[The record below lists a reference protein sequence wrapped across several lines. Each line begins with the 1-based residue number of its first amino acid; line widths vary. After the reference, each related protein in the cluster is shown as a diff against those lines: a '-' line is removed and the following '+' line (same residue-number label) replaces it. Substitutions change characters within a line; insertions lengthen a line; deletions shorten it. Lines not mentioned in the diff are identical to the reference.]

1 MKEKTVEEIF
11 AALRE
16 PFPPQDIQWRIGQ
29 KSKDGKK
36 AMVLP
41 YVTNRAIM
49 ERLDQVV
56 GVGNWYPEF
65 RPVDAGGEHGMICRL
80 SILLDHPDGMGKYA
94 LTREDGASNTKIEP
108 IKGGISDSMK
118 RAAVQFGI
126 GRYLYNL
133 SESWVPLGDYN
144 RFEPPR
150 LPLWALPKGFAGQ
163 QTQVQSN
170 STPLHNSNE
179 EPQQDDTPR
188 FTKGKYANKAISEIN
203 DINYLRWVVEQS
215 SFDEDTK
222 KHSQKRLGELNG

>member
-1 MKEKTVEEIF
+1 MKEKTVEQIF
-11 AALRE
+11 EELRE

-80 SILLDHPDGMGKYA
+80 TIVINLGDDLGWRT

-133 SESWVPLGDYN
+133 KESWVVLGDYN
-144 RFEPPR
+144 RFEPPS
-150 LPLWALPKGFAGQ
+150 LPIWALPKGFAGA
-163 QTQVQSN
+163 QVQSN
-170 STPLHNSNE
+170 DVEFYDSRETSTATSAP
-179 EPQQDDTPR
+179 T
-188 FTKGKYANKAISEIN
+188 FTKGKYANKEISEVS
-203 DINYLRWVVEQS
+203 DVNYLRWVVEQS
-215 SFDEDTK
+215 NFDTDTK
-222 KHSQKRLGELNG
+222 KACQERLGELNG

>member
-11 AALRE
+11 EQLRE

-56 GVGNWYPEF
+56 GVGNWFPEF

-80 SILLDHPDGMGKYA
+80 NIVIYTGDELGWRT

-133 SESWVPLGDYN
+133 KESWVVLGDYN
-144 RFEPPR
+144 RFDPPN
-150 LPLWALPKGFAGQ
+150 LPIWALPKGFTGA
-163 QTQVQSN
+163 QVQGTDVELYDSRAT
-170 STPLHNSNE
+170 STATSA
-179 EPQQDDTPR
+179 TT
-188 FTKGKYANKAISEIN
+188 FTQGKYANKAISEVS
-203 DINYLRWVVEQS
+203 DIHYLRWVVEQS
-215 SFDEDTK
+215 KFSADTK
-222 KHSQKRLGELNG
+222 KACQERLGELNG

>member
-1 MKEKTVEEIF
+1 MKEKTVEQIF
-11 AALRE
+11 EELRE

-80 SILLDHPDGMGKYA
+80 TIVINLGDDLGWRT

-133 SESWVPLGDYN
+133 KESWVTLGDYN
-144 RFEPPR
+144 RFDPPN
-150 LPLWALPKGFAGQ
+150 LPIWALPKGFAGA
-163 QTQVQSN
+163 QVQSN
-170 STPLHNSNE
+170 DVEFYDSRETSTSTSAP
-179 EPQQDDTPR
+179 T
-188 FTKGKYANKAISEIN
+188 FTKGKYANKEISEVS
-203 DINYLRWVVEQS
+203 DVNYLRWVVEQS
-215 SFDEDTK
+215 NFDTDTK
-222 KHSQKRLGELNG
+222 KACQERLGELNG

>member
-1 MKEKTVEEIF
+1 MKEKTVEQIF
-11 AALRE
+11 EELRE

-65 RPVDAGGEHGMICRL
+65 RPVDACGEHGMICRL
-80 SILLDHPDGMGKYA
+80 TIVINLGDDLGWRT

-133 SESWVPLGDYN
+133 KESWVVLGDYN
-144 RFEPPR
+144 RFEPPS
-150 LPLWALPKGFAGQ
+150 LPIWALPKGFAGV
-163 QTQVQSN
+163 QVQSN
-170 STPLHNSNE
+170 DVEFYDSRETSTATSAS
-179 EPQQDDTPR
+179 T
-188 FTKGKYANKAISEIN
+188 FTQGKYANKAISEVS
-203 DINYLRWVVEQS
+203 DIHYLRWVVAQS
-215 SFDEDTK
+215 KFSADTK
-222 KHSQKRLGELNG
+222 KACQERLGELNG

>member
-1 MKEKTVEEIF
+1 MKEKTVEQIF
-11 AALRE
+11 EELRE

-80 SILLDHPDGMGKYA
+80 TIVINLGDDLGWRT

-133 SESWVPLGDYN
+133 KESWVVLGDYN
-144 RFEPPR
+144 RFEPPS
-150 LPLWALPKGFAGQ
+150 LPIWALPKGFAG
-163 QTQVQSN
+163 TQVQSN
-170 STPLHNSNE
+170 DVEFYDSRETSTATSAP
-179 EPQQDDTPR
+179 T
-188 FTKGKYANKAISEIN
+188 FTKGKYANKAITEVS
-203 DINYLRWVVEQS
+203 DVNYLRWVVEQS
-215 SFDEDTK
+215 NFDADTK
-222 KHSQKRLGELNG
+222 KACQERLGELNG

>member
-1 MKEKTVEEIF
+1 MKEKTVEQIF
-11 AALRE
+11 EELRE

-80 SILLDHPDGMGKYA
+80 TIVINTGDDLGWRA

-133 SESWVPLGDYN
+133 KESWVVLGDYN
-144 RFEPPR
+144 RFDPPN
-150 LPLWALPKGFAGQ
+150 LPIWALPKDFSG
-163 QTQVQSN
+163 TQVQSSDVELFDSRETSTTV
-170 STPLHNSNE
+170 STP
-179 EPQQDDTPR
+179 T
-188 FTKGKYANKAISEIN
+188 FTKGKYANKAIAEVS
-203 DINYLRWVVEQS
+203 DLNYLRWVVEQS
-215 SFDEDTK
+215 SFDENTK
-222 KHSQKRLGELNG
+222 KACQERLGELNG

>member
-1 MKEKTVEEIF
+1 MKEKTVEQIF
-11 AALRE
+11 EELRE

-80 SILLDHPDGMGKYA
+80 TIVINLGADLGWRT

-133 SESWVPLGDYN
+133 KESWVVLGDYN
-144 RFEPPR
+144 RFEPPS
-150 LPLWALPKGFAGQ
+150 LPIWALPKGFAGA
-163 QTQVQSN
+163 QVQSN
-170 STPLHNSNE
+170 DVEFYDSRETSTVTSAP
-179 EPQQDDTPR
+179 T
-188 FTKGKYANKAISEIN
+188 FTKGKYANKAISEVS
-203 DINYLRWVVEQS
+203 DVNYLRWVVEQS
-215 SFDEDTK
+215 NFDTDTK
-222 KHSQKRLGELNG
+222 KACQERLGELNG

>member
-1 MKEKTVEEIF
+1 MKEKAVEEIF

-80 SILLDHPDGMGKYA
+80 TIVINTGDDLGWRA

-133 SESWVPLGDYN
+133 KESWVALGDYN
-144 RFEPPR
+144 RFEPPH
-150 LPLWALPKGFAGQ
+150 LPIWALPKGYAEA
-163 QTQVQSN
+163 QVQDNGVELYDSRETRT
-170 STPLHNSNE
+170 STSA
-179 EPQQDDTPR
+179 TT
-188 FTKGKYANKAISEIN
+188 FTQGKYANKAISEVS
-203 DINYLRWVVEQS
+203 DIHYLRWVVEQS
-215 SFDEDTK
+215 KFSEDTK
-222 KHSQKRLGELNG
+222 KACQERLGELNG

>member
-1 MKEKTVEEIF
+1 MKEKTVEQIF
-11 AALRE
+11 EELRE

-65 RPVDAGGEHGMICRL
+65 RPVDAGSEHGMICRL
-80 SILLDHPDGMGKYA
+80 TIIVNLGDDLGWRT

-133 SESWVPLGDYN
+133 KESWVVLGDYN
-144 RFEPPR
+144 RFEPPS
-150 LPLWALPKGFAGQ
+150 LPIWALPKGFAGA
-163 QTQVQSN
+163 QVQSN
-170 STPLHNSNE
+170 DVEFYDSRETSTATSTP
-179 EPQQDDTPR
+179 T
-188 FTKGKYANKAISEIN
+188 FTQGKYANKAISEVS
-203 DINYLRWVVEQS
+203 DLHYLRWVVEQS
-215 SFDEDTK
+215 KFAESTK
-222 KHSQKRLGELNG
+222 KACQERLGELNG

>member
-1 MKEKTVEEIF
+1 MKAKTIEDVF
-11 AALRE
+11 NALKE
-16 PFPPQDIQWRIGQ
+16 PFPPEDIQWRIGQ

-49 ERLDQVV
+49 DRLDNVV
-56 GVGNWYPEF
+56 GPENWFNKYRETSGNSDNGYVCELTIIIQT
-65 RPVDAGGEHGMICRL
+65 D
-80 SILLDHPDGMGKYA
+80 DGPRC
-94 LTREDGASNTKIEP
+94 LTREDGASCTNIEP
-108 IKGGISDSMK
+108 IKGGLSDSMK

-150 LPLWALPKGFAGQ
+150 LPLWALPKCFTGQ

>member
-1 MKEKTVEEIF
+1 MKEKTVEQIF
-11 AALRE
+11 EELRE

-80 SILLDHPDGMGKYA
+80 TIVINLGADLGWRT

-133 SESWVPLGDYN
+133 KESWVVLGDYN
-144 RFEPPR
+144 RFEPPS
-150 LPLWALPKGFAGQ
+150 LPIWALPKGFAGA
-163 QTQVQSN
+163 QVQSN
-170 STPLHNSNE
+170 DVEFYDSRETSTATSAPTFK
-179 EPQQDDTPR
+179 Q
-188 FTKGKYANKAISEIN
+188 GKYANKAISEVS
-203 DINYLRWVVEQS
+203 DIKYLGWVVEQS
-215 SFDEDTK
+215 NFDADIK
-222 KHSQKRLGELNG
+222 KACQERLGELNG

>member
-1 MKEKTVEEIF
+1 MKEKTVEQIF
-11 AALRE
+11 EELRE

-80 SILLDHPDGMGKYA
+80 TIIINLGDDLGWRT

-133 SESWVPLGDYN
+133 KESWVVLGDYN
-144 RFEPPR
+144 RFEPPS
-150 LPLWALPKGFAGQ
+150 LPIWALPKGFAGA
-163 QTQVQSN
+163 QVQSN
-170 STPLHNSNE
+170 DVEFYDSRETSTATSAP
-179 EPQQDDTPR
+179 T
-188 FTKGKYANKAISEIN
+188 FTKGKYANKAISEVS
-203 DINYLRWVVEQS
+203 DVNYLRWVVEQS
-215 SFDEDTK
+215 NFDTDTK
-222 KHSQKRLGELNG
+222 KACQERLGELNG

>member
-1 MKEKTVEEIF
+1 MKEKTVEQIF
-11 AALRE
+11 EELRE

-80 SILLDHPDGMGKYA
+80 TIVINLGADLGWRT

-133 SESWVPLGDYN
+133 KESWVVLGDYN
-144 RFEPPR
+144 RFEPPS
-150 LPLWALPKGFAGQ
+150 LPIWALPKEAR
-163 QTQVQSN
+163 
-170 STPLHNSNE
+170 LHLL
-179 EPQQDDTPR
+179 R
-188 FTKGKYANKAISEIN
+188 HLNKVNMRIKQF
-203 DINYLRWVVEQS
+203 L
-215 SFDEDTK
+215 K
-222 KHSQKRLGELNG
+222 

>member
-11 AALRE
+11 EQLRE

-133 SESWVPLGDYN
+133 KESWVAIGDYN
-144 RFEPPR
+144 RFEPPH
-150 LPLWALPKGFAGQ
+150 LPIWALPKGYAEA
-163 QTQVQSN
+163 QVQDNGVELYDSRET
-170 STPLHNSNE
+170 STS
-179 EPQQDDTPR
+179 TSATT
-188 FTKGKYANKAISEIN
+188 FTQGKYANKAISEVS
-203 DINYLRWVVEQS
+203 DIHYLRWVVEQS
-215 SFDEDTK
+215 KFSKDTK
-222 KHSQKRLGELNG
+222 KACQERLGELNG

>member
-80 SILLDHPDGMGKYA
+80 TIVINTSDDLGWRA

-133 SESWVPLGDYN
+133 KESWVALGDYN
-144 RFEPPR
+144 RFEPPH
-150 LPLWALPKGFAGQ
+150 LPIWALPKGYAEA
-163 QTQVQSN
+163 QVQSHDAELFD
-170 STPLHNSNE
+170 SREDNE
-179 EPQQDDTPR
+179 VTGPPK
-188 FTKGKYANKAISEIN
+188 FTKGKYANKAINEVS
-203 DINYLRWVVEQS
+203 DINYLNWVVEQS
-215 SFDEDTK
+215 NFEEYIK
-222 KHSQKRLGELNG
+222 KACQERLGELNG

>member
-11 AALRE
+11 EQLRE
-16 PFPPQDIQWRIGQ
+16 PFPPHDIQWRIGQ

-49 ERLDQVV
+49 ERLDKVV

-65 RPVDAGGEHGMICRL
+65 RPVDSGGDHGMICRL
-80 SILLDHPDGMGKYA
+80 SILFDNPDGVGKYA
-94 LTREDGASNTKIEP
+94 LTREDGANNTKIEP

-133 SESWVPLGDYN
+133 KESWVVLGDYN
-144 RFEPPR
+144 RFDPPN
-150 LPLWALPKGFAGQ
+150 LPIWALPKDFTGA
-163 QTQVQSN
+163 QTPVADVELYDSRETSTET
-170 STPLHNSNE
+170 STP
-179 EPQQDDTPR
+179 T
-188 FTKGKYANKAISEIN
+188 FTKGKYANKAISEVS
-203 DINYLRWVVEQS
+203 DLNYLRWVFEQS
-215 SFDEDTK
+215 NFDEGTK
-222 KHSQKRLGELNG
+222 KACQERLGELNG